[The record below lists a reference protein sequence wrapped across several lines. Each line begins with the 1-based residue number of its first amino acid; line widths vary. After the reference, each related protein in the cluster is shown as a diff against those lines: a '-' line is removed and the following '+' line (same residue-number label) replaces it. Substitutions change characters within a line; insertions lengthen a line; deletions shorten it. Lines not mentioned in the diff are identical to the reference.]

1 MLRSFVSATLIL
13 LAAFWHYGYASRIL
27 GVFPTPS
34 ISHQIVFRA
43 LTLALR
49 ERGHQLVVVT
59 PDPVNDPMLT
69 NYTEIDLHFLYADT
83 DGGENWIETLAKERW
98 TDIQDAY
105 LSTVLSQT
113 ELILDHPE
121 LKKLYAPNNSQ
132 KFNLMMIEMLYYP
145 ALLPLATRFDVPVVG
160 ITSLGLSLSIHYAIG
175 NPIIPSHSS
184 NWDTE
189 EMIFGEATFWQRLK
203 NFIWVWKFLYKYR
216 TRYMPAQQ
224 ALARKYFGN
233 DIPDISD
240 IEKNVSVVFVNQ
252 QTPISY
258 LRPNIPKVIDIGG
271 FHIAREIKPLPKDLQ
286 KILDDSTQG
295 FIYMSL
301 GSNIKSVMLSDEV
314 RREFIAAFSE
324 LPYTVIWKFEDDFL
338 ANKPENVIIMK
349 WTPQQS
355 ILAHPNLKVFIYQ
368 GGLQSTEEAV
378 SHGIPVIGL
387 PVFTDQ
393 HVHANKMV
401 SLGVGK
407 KLNIHSVNRHDILE
421 AIRTVV
427 FDTSYKRRMI
437 DLRNLLKDKPYD
449 SLKNAIWWTE
459 HVIRH
464 KGASHLQSTTVDE
477 PWYQRQDMDIVFV
490 ISTGFVITSS
500 LAMIAFCRM
509 VNHIRAMIHPIS
521 QKVKIN

>member
-393 HVHANKMV
+393 HVHANKM
-401 SLGVGK
+401 LQ
-407 KLNIHSVNRHDILE
+407 E
-421 AIRTVV
+421 ADDRLAEFAQGQTLRFAEERDLVDRAC
-427 FDTSYKRRMI
+427 DTSQRSFTFAVHYGRRAVVSASRYGHCFCYFHRI
-437 DLRNLLKDKPYD
+437 CHNFKFGNDCVLQDGQSYSCND
-449 SLKNAIWWTE
+449 SPN
-459 HVIRH
+459 
-464 KGASHLQSTTVDE
+464 QSEGQNKLTRPRD
-477 PWYQRQDMDIVFV
+477 
-490 ISTGFVITSS
+490 
-500 LAMIAFCRM
+500 
-509 VNHIRAMIHPIS
+509 
-521 QKVKIN
+521 

>member
-83 DGGENWIETLAKERW
+83 DGGENWVETLAKERW

-121 LKKLYAPNNSQ
+121 LKKLYAPNNGQ

-393 HVHANKMV
+393 HVHANKM
-401 SLGVGK
+401 LQ
-407 KLNIHSVNRHDILE
+407 E
-421 AIRTVV
+421 ADDGLAEFAQGQTLRFAEERDLVDRAC
-427 FDTSYKRRMI
+427 DTSQRSSTSAVHYGRRAVVSASRYGHCFCYFHRI
-437 DLRNLLKDKPYD
+437 SHNFKFGNNCVLQDGQSYSCND
-449 SLKNAIWWTE
+449 SPN
-459 HVIRH
+459 
-464 KGASHLQSTTVDE
+464 QSEGQNKLTRPRD
-477 PWYQRQDMDIVFV
+477 
-490 ISTGFVITSS
+490 
-500 LAMIAFCRM
+500 
-509 VNHIRAMIHPIS
+509 
-521 QKVKIN
+521 